1 MSLNGQK
8 HFANSL
14 MDLQDIQPS
23 SAGLS
28 SLAGANEP
36 FIRGG
41 VQNTIDGRFKW
52 ARLYGDRDHNP
63 EEPWGGR
70 WDQRLTSQFFLAM
83 RHCHNAWWFPGSY
96 ACGKVY
102 STILHIDEVFERH
115 IDPTHAGS
123 DGIVTYPSQIYP
135 NTPST
140 VAAPRNWRIVDGDS
154 HVGVLKTASVRDA
167 ILVQLLPYYG
177 LPSK

>member
-1 MSLNGQK
+1 
-8 HFANSL
+8 
-14 MDLQDIQPS
+14 
-23 SAGLS
+23 
-28 SLAGANEP
+28 
-36 FIRGG
+36 
-41 VQNTIDGRFKW
+41 
-52 ARLYGDRDHNP
+52 
-63 EEPWGGR
+63 
-70 WDQRLTSQFFLAM
+70 M
-83 RHCHNAWWFPGSY
+83 RHCHNAWWLPGSSV
-96 ACGKVY
+96 CGLVY

-115 IDPTHAGS
+115 TDPTHAGS
-123 DGIVTYPSQIYP
+123 DGLVTYPSQIYP